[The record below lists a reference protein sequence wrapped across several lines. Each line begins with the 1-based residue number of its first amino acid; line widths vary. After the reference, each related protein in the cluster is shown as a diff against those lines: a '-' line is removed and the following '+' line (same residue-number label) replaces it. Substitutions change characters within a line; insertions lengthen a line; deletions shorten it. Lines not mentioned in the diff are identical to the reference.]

1 MATATAAAKSKSKEK
16 ETFTVFIPAQS
27 RDDTERFVG
36 TPRGNYLVKTNTP
49 VEVPKDVKE
58 VVELAE
64 MQQQAIEATI
74 ESLRLKDE
82 DK

>member
-1 MATATAAAKSKSKEK
+1 MATAAKVSAKEK

-36 TPRGNYLVKTNTP
+36 TPKGSYLVKTNTA

-58 VVELAE
+58 VLELAE
-64 MQQQAIEATI
+64 MQQNSIEETI
-74 ESLRLKDE
+74 EKYRLKD
-82 DK
+82 D